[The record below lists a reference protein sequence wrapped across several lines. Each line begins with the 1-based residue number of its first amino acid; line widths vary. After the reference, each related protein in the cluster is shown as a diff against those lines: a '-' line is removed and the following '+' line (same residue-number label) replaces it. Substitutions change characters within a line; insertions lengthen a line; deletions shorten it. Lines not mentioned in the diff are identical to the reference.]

1 MLTSCLFSSH
11 LYGWSQRSRDRR
23 GRIGHKIS
31 KHQLWHHKDGWATWH
46 VVLVSEYH
54 QLGPQQAQSRSNW
67 TAVEATVTPSTP
79 RPIASPHSIK
89 HQLRQT
95 VLASF
100 FDDFTIDYR
109 LIIEKSMNTE
119 REKRKQMAWKPA
131 RWLASRFFRLFC
143 KTRWKR
149 GGGNPLN
156 HLFSWMTI
164 VNLFSLA
171 GIDDWWPTKGS
182 LFVLPR
188 VLHGFIPFG
197 RVENNKSEG
206 ESKSLSSRKAL

>member
-1 MLTSCLFSSH
+1 MKERKCFEVINFYVSLRAHFYFPLPALDGMSGNDVLSKSCWFGQVALPKEGTSCLFSKPPMH
-11 LYGWSQRSRDRR
+11 GWCHRSRDRR
-23 GRIGHKIS
+23 GRMGDKIS

-79 RPIASPHSIK
+79 RPIALPHSIK

-109 LIIEKSMNTE
+109 LIIEKSLNTE

-131 RWLASRFFRLFC
+131 RWLASRFVCFA
-143 KTRWKR
+143 KMRWKR

-156 HLFSWMTI
+156 HLFCVWR
-164 VNLFSLA
+164 L
-171 GIDDWWPTKGS
+171 
-182 LFVLPR
+182 
-188 VLHGFIPFG
+188 
-197 RVENNKSEG
+197 
-206 ESKSLSSRKAL
+206 

>member
-1 MLTSCLFSSH
+1 MKERKCFEVINFYVSLRAHFYFSLPALDGMSVNDVLSGKRYLFGQVELPKRRHFLSLNPTMH
-11 LYGWSQRSRDRR
+11 GWCHRLWDRR
-23 GRIGHKIS
+23 GRMGDKIS
-31 KHQLWHHKDGWATWH
+31 KHQLWLHKGGWATWH

-109 LIIEKSMNTE
+109 LIIEKSLNTE

-131 RWLASRFFRLFC
+131 RWLASRSFVCFA
-143 KTRWKR
+143 KMRWKR
-149 GGGNPLN
+149 GGGNPSN
-156 HLFSWMTI
+156 HLFREWR
-164 VNLFSLA
+164 L
-171 GIDDWWPTKGS
+171 
-182 LFVLPR
+182 
-188 VLHGFIPFG
+188 
-197 RVENNKSEG
+197 
-206 ESKSLSSRKAL
+206 